1 MNWEIDLFSKIANAV
16 ESADQEVLASEYM
29 YKQAREFLAGLIAKT
44 WVIVSNRKKLLEVTE
59 KQYELNKEIY
69 KNVSARYKVGSSPA
83 DDLALS
89 RASLDRLSA
98 RIFLARRVY
107 QDSLR
112 SLAYLVGD
120 FPGLDIEITSDLKWQ
135 QIPREFDFALTER
148 YDVLAMQ
155 RKLAATIYAIDS
167 AKLEKFPS
175 FKVGGFVGVS
185 ALGDFSLN
193 SYQAGVN
200 QPLYRGGEIDS
211 KIDIQKA
218 KYNIEL
224 ARYRDLLLQVAREVE
239 KDLLKYYTYKDR
251 LKSLIKSGKSTKK
264 AYNLRFKR
272 YKIGKME
279 LQDLIILQQ
288 EWLSL
293 ELTLATREHQ
303 IVFSTHRLLSVS

>member
-1 MNWEIDLFSKIANAV
+1 M
-16 ESADQEVLASEYM
+16 
-29 YKQAREFLAGLIAKT
+29 
-44 WVIVSNRKKLLEVTE
+44 
-59 KQYELNKEIY
+59 
-69 KNVSARYKVGSSPA
+69 
-83 DDLALS
+83 
-89 RASLDRLSA
+89 
-98 RIFLARRVY
+98 ARRVY

-135 QIPREFDFALTER
+135 QIPREFDFALTEER

-185 ALGDFSLN
+185 ALGDFIN

-239 KDLLKYYTYKDR
+239 KGFVNIT
-251 LKSLIKSGKSTKK
+251 LIKDELKKVLSNQESPTKK
-264 AYNLRFKR
+264 H
-272 YKIGKME
+272 I
-279 LQDLIILQQ
+279 
-288 EWLSL
+288 
-293 ELTLATREHQ
+293 T
-303 IVFSTHRLLSVS
+303 